1 MANLIN
7 DILMISR
14 LETKEAEVI
23 ISEVRICPIVNDLIA
38 FLKPLASENNI
49 SIDINC
55 KPIILKANE
64 GQIKELL
71 II

>member
-38 FLKPLASENNI
+38 SLKPLTSR
-49 SIDINC
+49 
-55 KPIILKANE
+55 IIFP
-64 GQIKELL
+64 
-71 II
+71 